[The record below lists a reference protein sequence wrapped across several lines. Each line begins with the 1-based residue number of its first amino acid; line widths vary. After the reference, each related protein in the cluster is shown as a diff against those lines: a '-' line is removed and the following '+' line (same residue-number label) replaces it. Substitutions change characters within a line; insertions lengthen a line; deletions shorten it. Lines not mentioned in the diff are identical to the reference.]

1 MNKIKIHQ
9 SWYKTLCW
17 ALSSSTSCDTWWD
30 TWYERTTLSL
40 PSTRLFYLRFREI
53 LHLLIFLHFTC
64 HTNLDPI
71 TPLHL
76 FPLGGAVQPVFDEI
90 EPLLFVIALVEAG
103 RGFAPHTMLQPYWS
117 TAMLKFQIC
126 VFRIYQTKHQPPSA
140 HREPPRQY
148 TQVATYMELWP
159 ITSMPALA
167 TGFEMTDM

>member
-1 MNKIKIHQ
+1 M
-9 SWYKTLCW
+9 
-17 ALSSSTSCDTWWD
+17 WWD

-140 HREPPRQY
+140 HRGNTHRWLRTWSCDRLQACPHWQRASRWRIWR
-148 TQVATYMELWP
+148 THRTLA
-159 ITSMPALA
+159 ALYIRC
-167 TGFEMTDM
+167 GILYIWNHNM